1 MSKKIE
7 CKCFNRYN
15 NNVRG
20 FYNISN
26 DACYKKRGCQYMSIK
41 TIEKV
46 KEIERQAEA
55 LERDYESQLQDLKE
69 ATETKITQLKETYE
83 SEIEKFKE
91 LEQEHLENKVKNL
104 HTIIQKELV
113 EQTVHLESQFKFKQQ
128 ELVNEVVKEVMRRY
142 GNS

>member
-1 MSKKIE
+1 
-7 CKCFNRYN
+7 
-15 NNVRG
+15 
-20 FYNISN
+20 
-26 DACYKKRGCQYMSIK
+26 MSIK